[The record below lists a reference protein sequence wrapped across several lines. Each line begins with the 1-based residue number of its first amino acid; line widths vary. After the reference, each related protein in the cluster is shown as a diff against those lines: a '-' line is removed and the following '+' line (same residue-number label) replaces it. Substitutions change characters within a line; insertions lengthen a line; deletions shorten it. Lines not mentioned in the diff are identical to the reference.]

1 MRNARRL
8 ARRCFDV
15 NSMGFFEYLGSRWDD
30 LLELSI
36 EHAQVVLVS
45 LFIATVIGVSVGV
58 LTYRRPAA
66 AQVALAVASTTLTIP
81 SFALFTIV
89 GVLFPFLGL
98 GFLPTMVVLSAYA
111 VLSILRNTIT
121 GLQSVDPAIR
131 ESAKG
136 MGLSDRQVLM
146 KIEMPLAWPVIIAGI
161 RVSALLIL
169 GIAAIAAYVN
179 GPGLGGD
186 IFSGLSRIGGANS
199 LNLVLGGML
208 GIIVLALVF
217 EVLFAVL
224 SRFTTSKGLN

>member
-1 MRNARRL
+1 M
-8 ARRCFDV
+8 
-15 NSMGFFEYLGSRWDD
+15 NSMGFFEYLASRWDD

-45 LFIATVIGVSVGV
+45 LFIATVIGVSLGI

-66 AQVALAVASTTLTIP
+66 AQVVLAIASTILTIP
-81 SFALFTIV
+81 SFALFGLLIP
-89 GVLFPFLGL
+89 LLGL
-98 GFLPTMVVLSAYA
+98 GYKPTVVALSAYA
-111 VLSILRNTIT
+111 LLSILRNTIT
-121 GLQSVDPAIR
+121 GLRSVDPAIT

-136 MGLSDRQVLM
+136 MGLSNLQQLVR
-146 KIEMPLAWPVIIAGI
+146 IELPLAWPVIIAGI

-199 LNLVLGGML
+199 LNLVLGGFL

-217 EVLFAVL
+217 EALFAVL
-224 SRFTTSKGLN
+224 GRLTTSKGLN

>member
-1 MRNARRL
+1 
-8 ARRCFDV
+8 
-15 NSMGFFEYLGSRWDD
+15 MGFFEYLASRWDD

-66 AQVALAVASTTLTIP
+66 AQVALGVASTTLTIP

>member
-1 MRNARRL
+1 M
-8 ARRCFDV
+8 
-15 NSMGFFEYLGSRWDD
+15 NSMGFIEYLASRWDD

-45 LFIATVIGVSVGV
+45 LLIATVIGVSLGV

-66 AQVALAVASTTLTIP
+66 AQVVLAIASTILTIP
-81 SFALFTIV
+81 SFALFGLLIPV
-89 GVLFPFLGL
+89 MGL
-98 GFLPTMVVLSAYA
+98 GYKPTVVALSSYA
-111 VLSILRNTIT
+111 LLSILRNTIT
-121 GLQSVDPAIR
+121 GLQSVDPAIT

-136 MGLSDRQVLM
+136 MGMSNLQQLVR
-146 KIEMPLAWPVIIAGI
+146 IEVPIAWPVIIAGI

-199 LNLVLGGML
+199 LNLVLGGFL

-217 EVLFAVL
+217 EALFAVL
-224 SRFTTSKGLN
+224 GRLTTSKGLN

>member
-1 MRNARRL
+1 MRGAGL
-8 ARRCFDV
+8 
-15 NSMGFFEYLGSRWDD
+15 NSMGFFEYLASRWDD

-45 LFIATVIGVSVGV
+45 LLIATVIGVSLGV

-66 AQVALAVASTTLTIP
+66 AQGVLAVASTILTIP
-81 SFALFTIV
+81 SFALFSAV
-89 GVLFPFLGL
+89 GTLFPFLGL
-98 GFLPTMVVLSAYA
+98 GFLPTMVVLTAYA

-121 GLQSVDPAIR
+121 GLQSVDPAVT

-136 MGLSDRQVLM
+136 MGLSEWQVLF

-161 RVSALLIL
+161 RVSGLLIL

-179 GPGLGGD
+179 GPGLGTD
-186 IFSGLSRIGGANS
+186 IFSGLSRIGGANAV
-199 LNLVLGGML
+199 NLVLGGVL
-208 GIIVLALVF
+208 CIIILALIF

-224 SRFTTSKGLN
+224 GRFTTSKGLN

>member
-1 MRNARRL
+1 
-8 ARRCFDV
+8 
-15 NSMGFFEYLGSRWDD
+15 MGFLEYLASRWDD

-45 LFIATVIGVSVGV
+45 LLIATVIGVSLGV

-66 AQVALAVASTTLTIP
+66 AQVVLAIASTILTIP
-81 SFALFTIV
+81 SFALFGLLIPV
-89 GVLFPFLGL
+89 MGL
-98 GFLPTMVVLSAYA
+98 GYKPTVVALSSYA
-111 VLSILRNTIT
+111 LLSILRNTIT
-121 GLQSVDPAIR
+121 GLQSVDPAIT

-136 MGLSDRQVLM
+136 MGMSNLQQLVR
-146 KIEMPLAWPVIIAGI
+146 IELPLAWPVIIAGI

-186 IFSGLSRIGGANS
+186 LFSGLSRIGGANS
-199 LNLVLGGML
+199 LNLVLGGFL

-217 EVLFAVL
+217 EALFAVL
-224 SRFTTSKGLN
+224 GRLTTSKGLN

>member
-1 MRNARRL
+1 M
-8 ARRCFDV
+8 
-15 NSMGFFEYLGSRWDD
+15 NSMGFFEYLASRWDD

-45 LFIATVIGVSVGV
+45 LLIATAIGVTLGV

-66 AQVALAVASTTLTIP
+66 AQAVLAVASAILTVP
-81 SFALFTIV
+81 SFALFGLLIPV
-89 GVLFPFLGL
+89 LGL
-98 GFLPTMVVLSAYA
+98 GYTPTVVALSCYA

-121 GLQSVDPAIR
+121 GLQSVDPAVT

-136 MGLSDRQVLM
+136 MGLSDWQQLFR
-146 KIEMPLAWPVIIAGI
+146 IEMPLAWPVIIAGI

-199 LNLVLGGML
+199 LNLVLGGFL

-217 EVLFAVL
+217 EVLFAL
-224 SRFTTSKGLN
+224 LGRLTTSRGLN